1 MFVTIQ
7 IDIHIK
13 RTQNVH
19 IQHLITEKHHKNK
32 TLKTNINTQKK
43 RVYRFSNLYTM
54 RCFKAL
60 HWIS

>member
-7 IDIHIK
+7 IEIHIK

-32 TLKTNINTQKK
+32 TLKTNTVFQIYIRCVVSK
-43 RVYRFSNLYTM
+43 LYTG
-54 RCFKAL
+54 
-60 HWIS
+60 

>member
-32 TLKTNINTQKK
+32 TLKTKINTPKK
-43 RVYRFSNLYTM
+43 GFTVFQIYIRCVVSKLYTG
-54 RCFKAL
+54 
-60 HWIS
+60 